1 MQLKDPLIT
10 TLPHRHLL
18 NPMQAIRVSYTRRR
32 NQQPI
37 IHRIP
42 NICRRQIRRPLTVVC
57 EVAGVVGGRVHFYGV
72 GLGGVDGVEGG
83 EVVVGEADAVF
94 VCDRGRGFQA
104 LMRHYSSGLSGC
116 VTFASRLILDKAI
129 HGGFS

>member
-1 MQLKDPLIT
+1 
-10 TLPHRHLL
+10 
-18 NPMQAIRVSYTRRR
+18 MQAIRVSHTRRR

-42 NICRRQIRRPLTVVC
+42 NIRRRQIRRPLTVVC

-94 VCDRGRGFQA
+94 VCD
-104 LMRHYSSGLSGC
+104 
-116 VTFASRLILDKAI
+116 
-129 HGGFS
+129 